1 MSMSKQEI
9 LGELEELLN
18 IPQFERI
25 IFHKIEEL
33 KLYLKDEIGHYRKLK
48 GYFKKLAYGDMEVLS
63 SENAEKEKSMGRNG
77 RIDGDKREPTY
88 HFELNQEKDNQW
100 SVARLEPSPPP
111 GYDIYDIIPDEVIE
125 YIVSLDTAAGE
136 METIKDLSLPFL
148 GGIRFDLHFT
158 KYSLHHV
165 LGTIKT
171 HQIEETDVLEGSGE
185 GVMEKIY
192 NYTKKEPE
200 ESDYKE
206 LFYYMRKYP
215 PLRTYF
221 FTEFHMKMKPLINGK
236 MVDITAS
243 SQPVDLF

>member
-1 MSMSKQEI
+1 MSMSKKGI

-33 KLYLKDEIGHYRKLK
+33 KLYLKDEIEHYRKLK
-48 GYFKKLAYGDMEVLS
+48 DYFKKLAYGDMEVLS
-63 SENAEKEKSMGRNG
+63 SEKDEKEKSLGRNG
-77 RIDGDKREPTY
+77 SIDSDKHEPTY
-88 HFELNQEKDNQW
+88 HFELSQEKDNHW
-100 SVARLEPSPPP
+100 NVTSLEPSPPP
-111 GYDIYDIIPDEVIE
+111 GYDIYDVIPEEVIE
-125 YIVSLDTAAGE
+125 YIVSLDTMSGKIK
-136 METIKDLSLPFL
+136 TITDLALPSV

-171 HQIEETDVLEGSGE
+171 HQIEETSNLKGSGD
-185 GVMEKIY
+185 GVMENIY

-206 LFYYMRKYP
+206 LLYYMHKYP
-215 PLRTYF
+215 PLRMYF
-221 FTEFHMKMKPLINGK
+221 FTEFHMRMKPLINGK

>member
-33 KLYLKDEIGHYRKLK
+33 KLYLKDEIEHYRKLK
-48 GYFKKLAYGDMEVLS
+48 GYFRKLAYGDMEVLS
-63 SENAEKEKSMGRNG
+63 NEEDEKEKSVGRNG
-77 RIDGDKREPTY
+77 SIDGDKRGQTY
-88 HFELNQEKDNQW
+88 HFELSQEKDNQW
-100 SVARLEPSPPP
+100 NVARLEPSPPP
-111 GYDIYDIIPDEVIE
+111 GYDIYDIIPEEVIE
-125 YIVSLDTAAGE
+125 YIVSLDTTTGE
-136 METIKDLSLPFL
+136 IETITDLSLPSV

-171 HQIEETDVLEGSGE
+171 HQIEETEVLDGSAV
-185 GVMEKIY
+185 VMEKIY

-206 LFYYMRKYP
+206 LLYYMRKYP
-215 PLRTYF
+215 PLRMYF